1 MANRDRVK
9 LAFIHVP
16 DEGSGA
22 VGGRQVQGL
31 GRVRGWMT
39 PAQAGWHW
47 HWQVVCRWV
56 CLAGRQTGTGLAGLE
71 AALARGMA
79 GQQRRRQASSS
90 SSAAAARAARTILTT
105 EPKRRSLKIWVGM
118 QAEVERACLVG
129 GWATAC
135 STNPLGCV
143 GYRQSAWAG
152 VVVAEM
158 SVHGYLTCVLI
169 VSDALQATSRG
180 GRQAGLTRACACLM
194 GVRGRSNERV
204 CERVGCMQQQQQH
217 MRGRHGRRASPTVTS
232 T

>member
-1 MANRDRVK
+1 
-9 LAFIHVP
+9 
-16 DEGSGA
+16 
-22 VGGRQVQGL
+22 
-31 GRVRGWMT
+31 MT

-90 SSAAAARAARTILTT
+90 SSAAAARAARTTLTT
-105 EPKRRSLKIWVGM
+105 EPKGPKRRSLKIWVGM
-118 QAEVERACLVG
+118 QAEVERACVVG

-204 CERVGCMQQQQQH
+204 CERVGCMQQQQH